1 MEFKDMSISFQTVS
15 ALSEKGYSKPTE
27 VQEKTI
33 PLALKGEEL
42 VVRSQTGTGKTAV
55 FGVTLV
61 ELISK
66 NREVKGLVLTP
77 TRELAMQITKEIRDI
92 GKNHHIQ
99 VYSIYG
105 GQSMR
110 EQLDVLRRDYNIIV
124 ATPGRLLDH
133 ARRGSI
139 QLQKFNHVVVDEAD
153 TMLDIGFKPDIDKI
167 LGSIPNK
174 NQVLLFSATINPEI
188 QSIARQYMTNP
199 KIIQV
204 GEENKAEIEEQF
216 IKTTRA
222 QKLQK
227 LKEILNN
234 KEVTKAIVFVST
246 KKGVEHVFEKLEK
259 TFNVNYTHGG
269 KTQNQREKVIREFKQ
284 GKFNIL
290 IATDVMARG
299 IHVNEIS
306 HVINY
311 DKANTSDIHTHRIGR
326 TGRMGR
332 TGKAITFI
340 ETDAP
345 EKTRERKTYR
355 RNFNF
360 VKRFRR

>member
-1 MEFKDMSISFQTVS
+1 MSISFKTAS
-15 ALSEKGYSKPTE
+15 ALNEKGYLKPTE

-33 PLALKGEEL
+33 PLALRGEEL
-42 VVRSQTGTGKTAV
+42 VVRSQTGTGKTAI
-55 FGVTLV
+55 FGIS
-61 ELISK
+61 LIESVSK
-66 NREVKGLVLTP
+66 GSGVKGLVLTP

-105 GQSMR
+105 GQGMR
-110 EQLDVLRRDYNIIV
+110 EQVDVLRRRDYDIIV

-139 QLQKFNHVVVDEAD
+139 QLQRFNHVVLDEAD

-167 LGSIPNK
+167 MSSIPNK
-174 NQVLLFSATINPEI
+174 DQVLLFSATISPEI
-188 QSIARQYMTNP
+188 QSIARQYMSEP
-199 KIIQV
+199 KIIEV
-204 GEENKAEIEEQF
+204 GEEGKTEIEEEF
-216 IKTTRA
+216 IRTTRA
-222 QKLQK
+222 QKFQR
-227 LKEILNN
+227 LKDILNN
-234 KEVTKAIVFVST
+234 KEVTKAIVFVGS
-246 KKGVEHVFEKLEK
+246 KRGVEYVFEKLGRD
-259 TFNVNYTHGG
+259 FSVNFTHGG
-269 KTQNQREKVIREFKQ
+269 KTQNQRERVMRDFKQ

-299 IHVNEIS
+299 IHVEEIS

-326 TGRMGR
+326 TGRMGK
-332 TGKAITFI
+332 TGKAITFV

-345 EKTRERKTYR
+345 ERTGGGRRTYR

-360 VKRFRR
+360 VRRFRR

>member
-1 MEFKDMSISFQTVS
+1 MSISFKTVS
-15 ALSEKGYSKPTE
+15 ALNEKGYLKPTE

-33 PLALKGEEL
+33 PLALRGEEL
-42 VVRSQTGTGKTAV
+42 VVRSQTGTGKTAI
-55 FGVTLV
+55 FGIS
-61 ELISK
+61 LIESVSK
-66 NREVKGLVLTP
+66 GSGAKGLVLTP

-105 GQSMR
+105 GQGMR
-110 EQLDVLRRDYNIIV
+110 EQIDLLRRRDYDIIV

-139 QLQKFNHVVVDEAD
+139 QLQRFNHVVLDEAD

-167 LGSIPNK
+167 MSSIPNK
-174 NQVLLFSATINPEI
+174 DQVLLFSATINPEI
-188 QSIARQYMTNP
+188 QSIARQYMSEP
-199 KIIQV
+199 KIIEV
-204 GEENKAEIEEQF
+204 GEEGKADIEEEF
-216 IKTTRA
+216 IRTTRA
-222 QKLQK
+222 QKFQR
-227 LKEILNN
+227 LKDILNN
-234 KEVTKAIVFVST
+234 KEVTKAIVFVGS
-246 KKGVEHVFEKLEK
+246 KRGVEYVFEKLGK
-259 TFNVNYTHGG
+259 DFSVNFTHGG
-269 KTQNQREKVIREFKQ
+269 KTQNQRERVMHDFKQ

-299 IHVNEIS
+299 IHVEEIS

-311 DKANTSDIHTHRIGR
+311 DKANTSDIHIHRIGR
-326 TGRMGR
+326 TGRMGK
-332 TGKAITFI
+332 TGKAITFV

-345 EKTRERKTYR
+345 ERTGRGHRTYK

-360 VKRFRR
+360 VRRFRR